1 MKHRAFGMGRR
12 AWAATLAAAS
22 LAMAGCT
29 GSLFESDLP
38 VSTKYVL
45 ADLPPA
51 DAPGTTVAASKD
63 ISIGRPDV
71 APGLDTNRIAVLKG
85 RELDYYRGAAWG
97 GSVNELVQKFLVNS
111 LEDQR
116 LFRSVTAEQA
126 RVAGDYVL
134 DIEVRDFQAEYSDSH
149 DAPEVHVTIFGR
161 VIRVAD
167 RELAGTVSAS
177 ARRRA
182 TANRM
187 GAVIV
192 AFESAVH
199 QVALELAHKT
209 AATIDADAGAS
220 SDQRSAV
227 VERRP
232 P

>member
-1 MKHRAFGMGRR
+1 MKKNETRGMRHK
-12 AWAATLAAAS
+12 AWAAALASAA
-22 LAMAGCT
+22 LTMAACT
-29 GSLFESDLP
+29 GSLFESDIP

-51 DAPGTTVAASKD
+51 AAPGTSIAASKD

-71 APGLDTNRIAVLKG
+71 APGLDTNRIAVIKG

-97 GSVNELVQKFLVNS
+97 GSVNEVVQKFLVNS

-134 DIEVRDFQAEYSDSH
+134 DIEVRDFQAEYADSQ
-149 DAPEVHVTIFGR
+149 DAPEVRVTILGR

-177 ARRRA
+177 AQRRA

-192 AFESAVH
+192 AFESAAH
-199 QVALELAHKT
+199 QVALELAQKT
-209 AATIDADAGAS
+209 AATIDADAAS
-220 SDQRSAV
+220 SVDRSAG
-227 VERRP
+227 VERP
-232 P
+232 